1 VSSNSFL
8 FPFLEGSTNIAAPC
22 RIISNGHIF
31 LFAGQ
36 EIDFLTLLQSFG
48 LNMGSV
54 ADALGVDVATL
65 NNMDRDVLF
74 QMLTSQQSV
83 TSGNNN

>member
-1 VSSNSFL
+1 
-8 FPFLEGSTNIAAPC
+8 
-22 RIISNGHIF
+22 
-31 LFAGQ
+31 
-36 EIDFLTLLQSFG
+36 LTLLQSFG